1 MHGNRMN
8 VIAVLV
14 TFALLVAGCANTGS
28 SPRTASSQD
37 LSSSQ
42 QDRLM
47 SEIKREKAVAARTED
62 PVARSNQLMLVGHY
76 ELMLENLPSGL
87 QYYEKARQ
95 LRMDAGEIAMARE
108 STYAMASALSLHGKL
123 EQAMVQLEQDLER
136 YGEPDKASGSAKVHQ
151 LLARLY
157 VDTGRFEKGARS
169 ARIAAD
175 QLSGLHRQDEAAD
188 IIYYEAIAL
197 NELGRR
203 AQAEDLLRRS
213 HGYFHQRAALYDD
226 TDYAQKARLR
236 RSTARQ
242 WGVDVSDWTR

>member
-1 MHGNRMN
+1 MN

-123 EQAMVQLEQDLER
+123 EQAMVQLEQDPER

-169 ARIAAD
+169 ARNRCRPAEWTASAGR
-175 QLSGLHRQDEAAD
+175 SGRYHLLRSNRPERTWLARA
-188 IIYYEAIAL
+188 
-197 NELGRR
+197 GRR
-203 AQAEDLLRRS
+203 SATKKSWVLSPARR
-213 HGYFHQRAALYDD
+213 AL
-226 TDYAQKARLR
+226 
-236 RSTARQ
+236 
-242 WGVDVSDWTR
+242 